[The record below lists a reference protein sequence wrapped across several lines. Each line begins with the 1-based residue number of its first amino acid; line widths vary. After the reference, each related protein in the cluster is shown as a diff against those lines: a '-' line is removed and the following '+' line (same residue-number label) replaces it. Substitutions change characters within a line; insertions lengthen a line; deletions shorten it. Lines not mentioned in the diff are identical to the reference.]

1 MSDRDDYYRTDI
13 EGIVPWEAIPDD
25 GSWAVMRSRTRNE
38 LTSCWVNKR
47 GWRGDQSL
55 AYEIAWELTLQR
67 PVTLLQPVDHRTPEQ
82 VAFEDHEHDP
92 DEIIPW
98 RDLPESHDEAII
110 VIDTFD
116 DFVEVSREG
125 WSVPLGVVNPWSGAL
140 RPTTARV
147 RTHHDRGDA

>member
-1 MSDRDDYYRTDI
+1 MSDRDDYYDTDI
-13 EGIVPWEAIPDD
+13 EGIVPWETIPDD
-25 GSWAVMRSRTRNE
+25 GSWAVVSLATVGSDTAYWIDRSGISA
-38 LTSCWVNKR
+38 LQYGDPR
-47 GWRGDQSL
+47 GWRKVPD
-55 AYEIAWELTLQR
+55 R

-82 VAFEDHEHDP
+82 AAYEDHEHDP
-92 DEIIPW
+92 DTIIPW
-98 RDLPESHDEAII
+98 HDLPETHDEAII

-125 WSVPLGVVNPWSGAL
+125 WSAPFNVVNPWSGAL